1 MKIAVT
7 SLGPTLDD
15 KVDPRFGRCP
25 YFLLIETDDLSFEVL
40 ENPHITVDGCAGH
53 PTADLLGEKDIQA
66 VLTGACGPHHGD
78 ELRLQ
83 GIQLITAV
91 TDIINPRL
99 LVREAVEQF
108 KAGELSL
115 TAED

>member
-7 SLGPTLDD
+7 ALGPTLDD

-25 YFLLIETDDLSFEVL
+25 YFLIIDTDDLSVEAL
-40 ENPHITVDGCAGH
+40 PNPHITVDGCAGH
-53 PTADLLGEKDIQA
+53 PTADLLGGRNIKA

-83 GIQLITAV
+83 GIELYTAV
-91 TDIINPRL
+91 TDILDPQL
-99 LVREAVEQF
+99 KVREAVEKF
-108 KAGELSL
+108 KAGEFSPGVR
-115 TAED
+115 D